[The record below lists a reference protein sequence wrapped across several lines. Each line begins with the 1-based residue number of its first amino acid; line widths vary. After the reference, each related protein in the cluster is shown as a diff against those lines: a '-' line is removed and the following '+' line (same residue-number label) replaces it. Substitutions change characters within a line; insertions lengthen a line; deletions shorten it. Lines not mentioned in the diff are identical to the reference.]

1 MKYYTRLNTADG
13 HKAVAVEGRKCS
25 FLDSAFTY
33 KDEKGRYQ
41 LIDES
46 TGLALCFAKK
56 LKDLEPAYRMREER
70 IKQIKTS
77 PKYETLKHNF
87 EMLKK
92 ATQNEEFGKEAQKDA
107 EDHIPA

>member
-13 HKAVAVEGRKCS
+13 HKAVAVEGRKCA

-41 LIDES
+41 LIDEA
-46 TGLALCFAKK
+46 TGLSLCSAKK
-56 LKDLEPAYRMREER
+56 LKDLEPAYRMREN
-70 IKQIKTS
+70 QIKHIKTT
-77 PKYETLKHNF
+77 PKYETQKHNF

-92 ATQNEEFGKEAQKDA
+92 ATQNAEFGKETTKEA
-107 EDHIPA
+107 